1 MTKLN
6 PEIIKELNQEEKL
19 NKIEDQLEIE
29 INNSINDKKNDI
41 KTF

>member
-6 PEIIKELNQEEKL
+6 PEILKELNQEEKL